1 MKEFYKKELAKLMT
15 EDELKAQTV
24 SELSDMAL
32 EDSDECTDDY
42 QDSDDDI
49 YEIDMYGDVWRSY
62 HFFCLD
68 TLSLN

>member
-1 MKEFYKKELAKLMT
+1 MT

-49 YEIDMYGDVWRSY
+49 YEIDMYGDVWRFMWWIQIIQSDRII
-62 HFFCLD
+62 FFVWTPYL
-68 TLSLN
+68 